1 MVSIIELIIFENEV
15 SSLFG
20 VELLVKDVY
29 ALVEDDIAV
38 VEVADEADV
47 DVIVV
52 VVVDVVVVEV
62 VVIAV

>member
-1 MVSIIELIIFENEV
+1 MIELIIFENEL

-20 VELLVKDVY
+20 VELLAKDVY

-38 VEVADEADV
+38 VEVADEVDA

-52 VVVDVVVVEV
+52 VVVDVDDVVVEV